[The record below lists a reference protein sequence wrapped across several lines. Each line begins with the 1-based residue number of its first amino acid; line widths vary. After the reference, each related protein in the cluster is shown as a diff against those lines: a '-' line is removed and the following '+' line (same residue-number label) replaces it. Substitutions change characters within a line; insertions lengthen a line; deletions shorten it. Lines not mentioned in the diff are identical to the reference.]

1 MDNETEVKLKE
12 PIVVDQTAVRFI
24 RMKHGFD
31 LVAELIPVSR
41 DADNN
46 VTEYHLKHAILI
58 EINLDEESLAQK
70 IYMYPF
76 MLNNVVKDV
85 NFNVDAKDI
94 LAISEIQPIMMNN
107 YIARVPVFFG
117 EDLVDE
123 DKPKKKSSNKKG
135 DKVVALF
142 SSGKDP
148 EGSIH

>member
-24 RMKHGFD
+24 RMKQGFD
-31 LVAELIPVSR
+31 LVAELSPVSR
-41 DADNN
+41 DAENN

-58 EINLDEESLAQK
+58 EINLDEESLAQR

-76 MLNNVVKDV
+76 LLNNVVKDV
-85 NFNVDAKDI
+85 NFNVGADDI
-94 LAISEIQPIMMNN
+94 LMISEIQPVMMDN
-107 YIARVPVFFG
+107 YVKRVPVFFG
-117 EDLVDE
+117 EDE
-123 DKPKKKSSNKKG
+123 DDVKPKKKSSNKKG

-148 EGSIH
+148 EKSIH